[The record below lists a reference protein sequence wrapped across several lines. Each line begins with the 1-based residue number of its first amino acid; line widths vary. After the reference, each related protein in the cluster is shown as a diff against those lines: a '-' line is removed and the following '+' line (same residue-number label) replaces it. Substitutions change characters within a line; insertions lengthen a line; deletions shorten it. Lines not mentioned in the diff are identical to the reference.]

1 MVTGFD
7 IYLYI
12 KVYVCTWLHFNQVSI
27 SYLSTLTML
36 KNVHVR
42 YSICL
47 KYTLDRLKTSC
58 DCVPGDS
65 WRIVM
70 IGQTGVGKSATGNT
84 ILGEDRFESHPS
96 AGSDTKTCQKEET
109 QWNNRL
115 INVADTPGI
124 LDTDKTEELI
134 KREIVRC
141 VKVSIPG
148 PHVFLL
154 VIQAGRFT
162 KEERNS
168 VQALQELFGPE
179 AKQFMIVLFSHGGCL
194 DSTIQDYLRE
204 GDSELQRLIQECGN
218 RFHVFENT
226 SRDRN
231 QVDELFRKINDMV
244 AVNGGRFYTD
254 AMYQEVEAARRAA
267 RPNVDENQYSF
278 IGDLMQRIRRFINI
292 LQRD

>member
-1 MVTGFD
+1 
-7 IYLYI
+7 
-12 KVYVCTWLHFNQVSI
+12 
-27 SYLSTLTML
+27 
-36 KNVHVR
+36 
-42 YSICL
+42 
-47 KYTLDRLKTSC
+47 
-58 DCVPGDS
+58 
-65 WRIVM
+65 M

-84 ILGEDRFESHPS
+84 ILGEDRFESRPS
-96 AGSDTKTCQKEET
+96 AGSVTITCQKEEI

-115 INVADTPGI
+115 INVVDTPGI

-134 KREIVRC
+134 KTEIVRC

-226 SRDRN
+226 SRDRF

-278 IGDLMQRIRRFINI
+278 IGDLMQRIRRFVNI